1 MTPRQL
7 LAHARGLISQRDA
20 ATEGVWP
27 RCVAFLARGALESSV
42 TSFVDRHAPGLRDT
56 PMRAQ
61 LIALTAL
68 SNRPELARRV
78 VYAWHALS
86 EATHYHAYELAPAV
100 AELEAWLD
108 TVGAFIDAVSPVAPT
123 ADARG
128 AES

>member
-7 LAHARGLISQRDA
+7 LAQARGLIAQRDI

-27 RCVAFLARGALESSV
+27 RCVAFLARQAVEASV

-100 AELEAWLD
+100 AELEGWID
-108 TVGAFIDAVSPVAPT
+108 TVGTFIDAVTPAPIT
-123 ADARG
+123 ER
-128 AES
+128 